1 MYKRLPTLSPTAAK
15 NFEKCPL
22 AFRLN
27 KIDKILFPP
36 SLPALKGILAHK
48 ILETIYKTE
57 SENRTLNYAKS
68 IIESSWQEIVEND
81 IKKNNK
87 QNLQSIQTDQAFF
100 DEVEQF
106 IITYF
111 SMENPQRILVDSQEQ
126 WIDISTKE
134 VRFLGQIDRVDKS
147 NQGSIRIVD
156 YKTGKSP
163 DSRFLQDVIF
173 QLHFY
178 AYLWFKN
185 YKFLPTQLSLLYL
198 KDGKAVKTSPNQ
210 NDILNLEKSINQV
223 WQNIKLTAL
232 NNQWLPRQNPLCD
245 WCEFKAQYCPL
256 FEGTLPELDP
266 KKVKLAI
273 GVIPKNTT
281 SKN

>member
-1 MYKRLPTLSPTAAK
+1 MFKRLPTLSPTAAK

-48 ILETIYKTE
+48 ILENIYKTQPQ
-57 SENRTLNYAKS
+57 NRTLNYAKS
-68 IIESSWQEIVEND
+68 TIKDCWNSIIEND
-81 IKKNNK
+81 IKKTNK

-111 SMENPQRILVDSQEQ
+111 SMENPQNVLVDSQEQ

-147 NQGSIRIVD
+147 KQGSIRIVD

-163 DSRFLQDVIF
+163 NPRFLEEVIF

-178 AYLWFKN
+178 AYLWLKN
-185 YKFLPTQLSLLYL
+185 YKFLPAQLSLLYL
-198 KDGKAVKTSPNQ
+198 KDGKAIQTKPSQ
-210 NDILNLEKSINQV
+210 NDALNLEKSINQI
-223 WQNIKLTAL
+223 WQNIKSTAK
-232 NNQWLPRQNPLCD
+232 NNQWLPRKNPLCD
-245 WCEFKAQYCPL
+245 WCEFKTQYCPI
-256 FEGTLPELDP
+256 FGGTLPTLEP

-273 GVIPKNTT
+273 GVNPNV
-281 SKN
+281 